1 MPITEDELNKI
12 LTKILQNRSAP
23 IKSDEPNSFVSTLN
37 SVAAANVSEPKEP
50 SERPKRCEHTECK
63 KKLMLS
69 DLLCKCERY
78 YCQGHRYAE
87 SHSCTF
93 DYKGAANK
101 ILEKQLVKTVAQ
113 KISQI

>member
-1 MPITEDELNKI
+1 MPITEDELSKI
-12 LTKILQNRSAP
+12 LTKINTL
-23 IKSDEPNSFVSTLN
+23 VSTLN
-37 SVAAANVSEPKEP
+37 SVTAPSSEPKDQPERL
-50 SERPKRCEHTECK
+50 ERPKRCQHTECK

-93 DYKGAANK
+93 DYKAAGNK
-101 ILEKQLVKTVAQ
+101 LLEKQLVKKVAQ

>member
-1 MPITEDELNKI
+1 MPITEDELSKI
-12 LTKILQNRSAP
+12 LTKILQNNSAP
-23 IKSDEPNSFVSTLN
+23 NTFVSTLN
-37 SVAAANVSEPKEP
+37 SAAAPTSEPKGPAERQ
-50 SERPKRCEHTECK
+50 ERPKRCQQAECK

-69 DLLCKCERY
+69 DMACKCEKY

-87 SHSCTF
+87 SHSCSF
-93 DYKGAANK
+93 DYKAAGNK

>member
-1 MPITEDELNKI
+1 MPITEDELSKI
-12 LTKILQNRSAP
+12 LTKILQNNSAP
-23 IKSDEPNSFVSTLN
+23 NTFVS
-37 SVAAANVSEPKEP
+37 AATSEPKGLTEPKEP
-50 SERPKRCEHTECK
+50 AERQERPKRCQQVECK

-69 DLLCKCERY
+69 DLACKCEKY

-93 DYKGAANK
+93 DYKTAGTK